1 MKDQLTVLKQTELCG
16 RQFQVYGTADEPL
29 FLAKDVAEVLNL
41 TNVTDMVSRVDEDE
55 LAKLNLGSRQGET
68 WFLTENGLYEVL
80 MQSRKP
86 IAKQFKKGVKQILK
100 EVRTKGG
107 YMTVRP
113 DETPEEIMARA
124 LMLANDTLARQQ
136 ERIAQLNA
144 VASRQTLQIEA
155 QEATIREQAPKV
167 AYHDTVL
174 SSESTYTATQIAK
187 EFGWGAQTLNRK
199 LYHLKVQ
206 YKLKGQ
212 WLLYANHANKG
223 YTRTSTIT
231 FLGSDGEP
239 RSRQI
244 TEWTEK
250 GRKFIHS
257 LLKEHRLV

>member
-1 MKDQLTVLKQTELCG
+1 MNSVQIFSSP
-16 RQFQVYGTADEPL
+16 QFGEIRTAGTSEKPL
-29 FLAKDVAEVLNL
+29 FCLADVCKALSIENNRNVSNRLEEEDVHTVDTL
-41 TNVTDMVSRVDEDE
+41 TAKGVQSITYVTE
-55 LAKLNLGSRQGET
+55 Q
-68 WFLTENGLYEVL
+68 GLYDAIFI
-80 MQSRKP
+80 SRKP
-86 IAKQFKKGVKQILK
+86 EAKAFRRWVTG
-100 EVRTKGG
+100 EVLPSIRKTGG

-174 SSESTYTATQIAK
+174 NSESTYTATQIAK